1 MEKASLLIE
10 IGVEELPPVRL
21 DKLGQ
26 SWLDLFLEELNKLE
40 IEVGAGQFF
49 IAPRRM
55 ALLIK
60 EVPAQ
65 QADRQNQ
72 RKGPALQAAFDKQGN
87 PTPAAQGFARSCGT
101 QVSDLKTL
109 ETPQGSWLVFD
120 QHVPGLSLEQFAPLA
135 VQASLEK
142 LPIAKRMRWGSYDEA
157 FVRPVHWCV
166 ALHGSEVVPFEI
178 FSLQTSQKSRGHRVH
193 HPEPIYI
200 AQADDYADCMR
211 EGYVLADYDE
221 RKAFIADKAKA
232 LAKAEDAHLKMDDS
246 LLDIVTGLNEWPQP
260 MIAQFDSGFL
270 NVPQEALITSMEH
283 HQKCFAL
290 LDQDNKLLPKF
301 VLVANTQ
308 AQDPKLIIHGNE
320 RVMHA
325 RLSDAQFFYHQ
336 DQKNRLDSHLDGL
349 KNMIFQKKLG
359 TLYEKT
365 KRVTKLAGAI
375 ALRLEGDASLAQ
387 RTAQLSK
394 CDLLTEMVGEFPE
407 LQGIMGMYYAL
418 NDGEHQDVALGIR
431 EAYLPR
437 FSGDTLPTSLTGLSV
452 ALADRLDTLVG
463 IFGIG
468 KAPTGDKDPFGL
480 RRSALAVLRILIEKS
495 FDLDLEELLV
505 LANKGYRN
513 SLSDEVIPQVLNFCF
528 ERFKAW
534 SQDKGISPKV
544 IEAVSVTR
552 QATKPLD
559 FSRRVEAVNQFQQL
573 PQAQALAAANKRVRN
588 ILTKSGFTID
598 FYNSPQVDEKLL
610 VEPAECQLYQN
621 LVTLKKETQPLL
633 SNKDYS
639 GMLSHLAQ
647 LRDPVD
653 HFFDEVMVNVE
664 DESIRQNRIN
674 LLSNLQNLFAQ
685 IADISQ
691 L

>member
-26 SWLDLFLEELNKLE
+26 SWLDLFLAELKKLD
-40 IEVGAGQFF
+40 IEVGKSQYF

-55 ALLIK
+55 ALLI
-60 EVPAQ
+60 EGVPSQ

-72 RKGPALQAAFDKQGN
+72 RKGPAIQAAFDKEGN
-87 PTPAAQGFARSCGT
+87 PSAAAQGFARSCNT

-120 QHVPGLSLEQFAPLA
+120 QLVPGLSVEKF
-135 VQASLEK
+135 VQEAAKTSLDK
-142 LPIAKRMRWGSYDEA
+142 LPIAKRMRWGAVEDP
-157 FVRPVHWCV
+157 FIRPVHWLV
-166 ALHGSEVVPFEI
+166 ALHGSKVIPLELFGLKAGQQ
-178 FSLQTSQKSRGHRVH
+178 SHGHRFH
-193 HPEPIYI
+193 HPESIHI
-200 AQADDYADCMR
+200 AQADSYVELMKEAF
-211 EGYVLADYDE
+211 VLADYQE
-221 RKAFIADKAKA
+221 RKAFIADHCQA
-232 LAKAEDAHLKMDDS
+232 LAKAQNASLKMDDD

-260 MIAQFDSGFL
+260 LIAQFDPKFL
-270 NVPQEALITSMEH
+270 SVPQEALITSMEN

-290 LDQDNKLLPKF
+290 LSKDQKLLPQF
-301 VLVANTQ
+301 ILVANTE
-308 AQDPKLIIHGNE
+308 AQKPELIIHGNE

-325 RLSDAQFFYHQ
+325 RLSDAQFFYTQ
-336 DQKNRLDSHLDGL
+336 DQKHRLDSHLDGL
-349 KNMIFQKKLG
+349 KHMIFQKKLG
-359 TLYEKT
+359 TLFDKT
-365 KRVTKLAGAI
+365 KRITKLAGAI
-375 ALRLEGDASLAQ
+375 AQRINGDSSLAQ

-407 LQGIMGMYYAL
+407 LQGTMGMYYAL
-418 NDGEHQDVALGIR
+418 NDGEQQDVATGIR

-437 FSGDTLPTSLTGLSV
+437 FAGDVLPTTTTGLSV

-495 FDLDLEELLV
+495 YDLDLEELLV
-505 LANKGYRN
+505 LANEGYRN
-513 SLSDEVIPQVLNFCF
+513 TLSDDVIPQVLNFCF
-528 ERFKAW
+528 ERFKSW
-534 SQDKGISPKV
+534 YQDKGISPKV

-559 FSRRVEAVNQFQQL
+559 FSRRVEAVNQFQAL

-588 ILTKSGFTID
+588 ILTKSGFKID
-598 FYNSPQVDEKLL
+598 FYNTPAVDETLL
-610 VEPAECQLYQN
+610 SESAESELYHQL
-621 LVTLKKETQPLL
+621 VILKKQTQPLL

-647 LRDPVD
+647 LREPVD
-653 HFFDEVMVNVE
+653 QFFDEVMVNVE
-664 DESIRQNRIN
+664 DESVRKNRVN